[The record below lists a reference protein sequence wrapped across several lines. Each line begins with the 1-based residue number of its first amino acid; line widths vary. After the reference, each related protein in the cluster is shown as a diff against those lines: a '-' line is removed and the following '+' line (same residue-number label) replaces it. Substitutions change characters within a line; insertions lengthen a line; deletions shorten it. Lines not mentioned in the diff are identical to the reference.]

1 MPIGKHPYRRYHII
15 DQCLSNKHK
24 RYHSSDQLL
33 QKLADKDMPI
43 QLRCL
48 KADLEAMR
56 NDSDLGYLAPIA
68 YCRLN
73 KGYYYTDANYSIR
86 AVALSDEDHR
96 ALQFAIDILQQY
108 MGVPMV
114 KQFEG
119 AIDKVVK
126 VVKQLK
132 TDRDVKSRVIAFEKT
147 PYYKGLEF
155 FEKIHVAITD
165 QQALKITYRK
175 FFSDKGNIHTFH
187 PYSMKEY
194 KDRWY
199 VIGYGKERHF
209 TFPLGL
215 DRIESIED
223 ATVPY
228 RPNKSIDLDK
238 YFEHTLGITLGKG
251 PVQDVRLWFSPA
263 QAPYI
268 KTRHIHNSLKIIS
281 DDSEGLLVSL
291 ALIPNYELMQ
301 EILSYGA
308 EVKVLGPESLR
319 ESIKEMLRRAGSL
332 YE

>member
-1 MPIGKHPYRRYHII
+1 MPVGKQPHRRYKII
-15 DQCLSNKHK
+15 DECLSNKHV
-24 RYHSSDQLL
+24 RYYSSDQLL
-33 QKLADKDMPI
+33 RKLADKDMPI

-56 NDSDLGYLAPIA
+56 IDEGAPIA
-68 YCRLN
+68 YCRTN
-73 KGYYYTDANYSIR
+73 KGYYYTDPDFSIR
-86 AVALSDEDHR
+86 AVALNDEDFR
-96 ALQFAIDILQQY
+96 ALQFATDILQQY
-108 MGVPMV
+108 MGVSMV

-132 TDRDVKSRVIAFEKT
+132 TDAETKSRVIAFEKA
-147 PYYKGLEF
+147 PYYKGLEY
-155 FEKIHVAITD
+155 FERIHTAITD
-165 QQALKITYRK
+165 QQPLKITYRK

-215 DRIESIED
+215 DRIESIEG

-228 RPNKSIDLDK
+228 RPNKTIDLDK
-238 YFEHTLGITLGKG
+238 YFEHTLGITIAKG

-268 KTRHIHNSLKIIS
+268 KTRHIHNSLKIVS
-281 DDSEGLLVSL
+281 DAEDGLVVSL

-301 EILSYGA
+301 EILSYGP

-319 ESIKEMLRRAGSL
+319 DSIKEMLKKAGSL